1 MREKCSRWFN
11 RKGLNSIKGL
21 ERFSM
26 NSWWFYSTI
35 KKFEE
40 KIAWIDVTNNS
51 SAVNETKKQPK
62 ELIRRLHVLKNAQIY
77 NGIDAFLIVWE
88 ELPKYKWLHTLVKT
102 PIIYHISY
110 IAYEC
115 LAYLLYLKNK
125 GQLKNEWSRN

>member
-1 MREKCSRWFN
+1 MSVSNDSTLTKVYYNESCN
-11 RKGLNSIKGL
+11 VC
-21 ERFSM
+21 RFEI
-26 NSWWFYSTI
+26 NHY

-40 KIAWIDVTNNS
+40 KIGWIDVTNNS

-62 ELIRRLHVLKNAQIY
+62 ELIRRLHVLKNGQIY

-88 ELPKYKWLHTLVKT
+88 ELPKYKWLHNLVKT

-125 GQLKNEWSRN
+125 GQLKNE

>member
-1 MREKCSRWFN
+1 MKANINDPLTKVYYNESCN
-11 RKGLNSIKGL
+11 IC
-21 ERFSM
+21 RFEI
-26 NSWWFYSTI
+26 NHY

-40 KIAWIDVTNNS
+40 KIGWIDVTDNS

-62 ELIRRLHVLKNAQIY
+62 DLIRRLHVLKDGKIY
-77 NGIDAFLIVWE
+77 DGIDAFLMVWK
-88 ELPKYKWLHTLVKT
+88 ELPKYMWLHNLVKT

-125 GQLKNEWSRN
+125 GQLENE

>member
-1 MREKCSRWFN
+1 MSVNVDAPLTKVYYNESCS
-11 RKGLNSIKGL
+11 IC
-21 ERFSM
+21 RFEI
-26 NSWWFYSTI
+26 NHY

-40 KIAWIDVTNNS
+40 KIGWIDITNNS

-62 ELIRRLHVLKNAQIY
+62 ELIRRLHVLKDGQIY
-77 NGIDAFLIVWE
+77 KGIDAFLIVWK
-88 ELPKYKWLHTLVKT
+88 ELPKYKWLHNLVKT

-125 GQLKNEWSRN
+125 GQLENE

>member
-1 MREKCSRWFN
+1 MSVSNDSTLTKVYYNESCN
-11 RKGLNSIKGL
+11 VC
-21 ERFSM
+21 RFEI
-26 NSWWFYSTI
+26 NHY

-62 ELIRRLHVLKNAQIY
+62 ELIRRLHVLKNGQIY

-125 GQLKNEWSRN
+125 GQLKNE